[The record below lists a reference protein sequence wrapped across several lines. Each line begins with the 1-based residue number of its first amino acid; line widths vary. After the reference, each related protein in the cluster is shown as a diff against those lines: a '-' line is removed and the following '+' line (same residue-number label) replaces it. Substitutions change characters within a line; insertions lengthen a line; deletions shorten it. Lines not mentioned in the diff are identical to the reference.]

1 MAMMR
6 SYMRSQITNQPFD
19 TSKLERL
26 GLTERQM
33 TEMYRLLG
41 IAKYED
47 RFVVPSSHKE
57 TYLDTYKAQGSQGY
71 GGEYFGSNC
80 EGCGVAVQSGKLDK
94 KFIMKISMEGSSV
107 INLEQ
112 LSLYQD
118 SLGYLGQQ
126 MNFPEN
132 DISSKNI

>member
-1 MAMMR
+1 
-6 SYMRSQITNQPFD
+6 
-19 TSKLERL
+19 
-26 GLTERQM
+26 
-33 TEMYRLLG
+33 
-41 IAKYED
+41 
-47 RFVVPSSHKE
+47 
-57 TYLDTYKAQGSQGY
+57 
-71 GGEYFGSNC
+71 
-80 EGCGVAVQSGKLDK
+80 
-94 KFIMKISMEGSSV
+94 MKISMEGSSV